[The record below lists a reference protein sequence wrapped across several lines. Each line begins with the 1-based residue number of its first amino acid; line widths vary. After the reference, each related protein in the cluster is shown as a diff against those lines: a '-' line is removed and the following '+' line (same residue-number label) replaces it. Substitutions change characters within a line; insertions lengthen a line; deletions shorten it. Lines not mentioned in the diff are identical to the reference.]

1 MENPL
6 ASQQDSSAADT
17 CSSDSDGPAPATGRL
32 RLYTYVLVV
41 SSLAVGLV
49 IGEAAVRL
57 FLDHSYHMWP
67 PGLRQV
73 FTPLPTVMPGI
84 TGPSQYVINQDGLRG
99 DPLPHDD
106 TYKILAIGG
115 STTECVYLDETETW
129 PYLLQ
134 QSLASTNKVWVG
146 NAGRSGLNTK
156 SHILQLTHLTGQYRG
171 IDAVIMLIGVN
182 DFMQRLAKGNGYQP
196 FLGVDALSPSDYE
209 MFMSQTFFT
218 WPGADNREPFF
229 KRMALYRVTREL
241 QYRYLTV
248 TPKRL
253 MQDID
258 GSVYDVWRANR
269 RQASAILHRL
279 PDLSSA
285 LKEYRQNIKTLAEVA
300 AQRGLRLV
308 LVTQPYLWHTGLT
321 EREQALL
328 WLGGVGR
335 YQEEPGH
342 EYYAIDA
349 LADGMDRYNHLLL
362 ALCRTEGLECID
374 LDKEMP
380 KNTSMFFDD
389 VHFTEAGARHVA
401 QVVSRYL
408 ASRLP
413 FWRAT

>member
-1 MENPL
+1 M
-6 ASQQDSSAADT
+6 
-17 CSSDSDGPAPATGRL
+17 
-32 RLYTYVLVV
+32 
-41 SSLAVGLV
+41 VGLV
-49 IGEAAVRL
+49 LGESAVRI
-57 FLDHSYHMWP
+57 FVDGRYHMWP
-67 PGLRQV
+67 PGLRRV

-84 TGPSQYVINQDGLRG
+84 TGPSQYVINQDGMRG

-115 STTECVYLDETETW
+115 STTECVYLDETEAW

-134 QSLASTNKVWVG
+134 QSLAKKYKVWVG
-146 NAGRSGLNTK
+146 NAGRSGLNTQ
-156 SHILQLTHLTGQYRG
+156 SHIVQLTHLTQQYGG

-182 DFMQRLAKGNGYQP
+182 DFMQRLAKGVKYQP
-196 FLGVDALSPSDYE
+196 FLGIDTLSPSDYE
-209 MFMSQTFFT
+209 ILMSQTFFT

-229 KRMALYRVTREL
+229 KRLALYRVAREL
-241 QYRYLTV
+241 QYRYLTL

-258 GSVYDVWRANR
+258 GSVYDVWRVNR
-269 RQASAILHRL
+269 RQASSITLHL

-285 LKEYRQNIKTLAEVA
+285 LEEYRRNIKTLAKIA
-300 AQRGLRLV
+300 AQRSLRLV
-308 LVTQPYLWHTGLT
+308 LATQPYLWRADLS

-349 LADGMDRYNHLLL
+349 LADGMGRYNRMLLE
-362 ALCRTEGLECID
+362 LCSTEGLECID
-374 LDKEMP
+374 LEKEMP
-380 KNTSMFFDD
+380 KNTTMFFDD

-401 QVVSRYL
+401 QVISQYL
-408 ASRLP
+408 VARMP
-413 FWRAT
+413 FRRTT